1 MIISALKKC
10 ILITLTE
17 WVRFLEEKERNNNH
31 ENPVSLNDVIQEIFI
46 EHLLCSMHNIG
57 H

>member
-31 ENPVSLNDVIQEIFI
+31 ENPVSLNDIIQEIFI
-46 EHLLCSMHNIG
+46 EHLLYSMHNIG